1 MNIIQIEN
9 LSKSF
14 LAGESEFKAL
24 ESINLTLKAG
34 EVLILKGVSGS
45 GKSTLLSIIAGLD
58 QPTSGKIVVDGEFIA
73 KLPDKHLADFRAK
86 RVGTVF
92 QHFNL
97 IENLTPKENVIASLI
112 TQNIELEEIFKRAED
127 AMRLTNIIHKANA
140 ITAKLSG
147 GEKQRVAIARALVN
161 EPKILLCDE
170 PTANLDLKNSEKF
183 IEILAKLHFLKKSI
197 IVATHDPIFDTLP
210 FPSRVVE
217 IKNGKIV
224 EA

>member
-1 MNIIQIEN
+1 
-9 LSKSF
+9 
-14 LAGESEFKAL
+14 
-24 ESINLTLKAG
+24 
-34 EVLILKGVSGS
+34 
-45 GKSTLLSIIAGLD
+45 
-58 QPTSGKIVVDGEFIA
+58 
-73 KLPDKHLADFRAK
+73 
-86 RVGTVF
+86 
-92 QHFNL
+92 
-97 IENLTPKENVIASLI
+97 
-112 TQNIELEEIFKRAED
+112 
-127 AMRLTNIIHKANA
+127 MRLTNIIHKANA

-183 IEILAKLHFLKKSI
+183 IEILAKLHSLKKSI